1 MYAERSQLEMYAMGM
16 ATVDDNKKINLHSS
30 DQPYEHIDEAKK
42 MEELVSNYLSS
53 EEGTSLMD
61 YLDAKGKDKINIREY
76 GSGDLGENVVAAVLH
91 DGIEGVILSN
101 YNGKPFTERISEM
114 AEMYGLSD
122 EATTEYVL
130 AHEFAHAAGYKSEA
144 ETENVIKEYF
154 QEMAAGSEGEIKEKY
169 ESLAKVAEGRSENAS
184 ANYN

>member
-1 MYAERSQLEMYAMGM
+1 M
-16 ATVDDNKKINLHSS
+16 
-30 DQPYEHIDEAKK
+30 
-42 MEELVSNYLSS
+42 
-53 EEGTSLMD
+53 
-61 YLDAKGKDKINIREY
+61 
-76 GSGDLGENVVAAVLH
+76 AAVLH

-154 QEMAAGSEGEIKEKY
+154 QEMAAGSEGGIKEKY

>member
-61 YLDAKGKDKINIREY
+61 YLDAKGKDKIN
-76 GSGDLGENVVAAVLH
+76 
-91 DGIEGVILSN
+91 
-101 YNGKPFTERISEM
+101 
-114 AEMYGLSD
+114 
-122 EATTEYVL
+122 
-130 AHEFAHAAGYKSEA
+130 
-144 ETENVIKEYF
+144 
-154 QEMAAGSEGEIKEKY
+154 
-169 ESLAKVAEGRSENAS
+169 
-184 ANYN
+184 

>member
-1 MYAERSQLEMYAMGM
+1 MYTGTSQLEMYAMGM
-16 ATVDDNKKINLHSS
+16 ATVDENKKVSLHSS

-42 MEELVSNYLSS
+42 MDDLVNNYLSS
-53 EEGTSLMD
+53 KEGESLMD
-61 YLDAKGKDKINIREY
+61 YLGSRSKSQINIKEY

-101 YNGKPFTERISEM
+101 YNGKPFTERITEM
-114 AEMYGLSD
+114 AGMYGLTE

-144 ETENVIKEYF
+144 ETESVIKEYF
-154 QEMAAGSEGEIKEKY
+154 LEMAAGSEGDVKEKY
-169 ESLAKVAEGRSENAS
+169 DSLARVAEERCKEAKD
-184 ANYN
+184 YN